1 MSSVLATALAE
12 AVIELTLYR
21 AFTVVFCTVVY
32 LFSSRGLISKRRPAF
47 FVFLALVLLF
57 LSITAHLVN
66 AIHALYFAFIH
77 LGGGVQAE
85 LLYFSLSSP
94 TTIAHM
100 SLVGVA
106 SFITDSLVIH
116 RLYAVWS
123 CQRRVIIF
131 PLIVLCA
138 QTVAGI
144 HIIYQAYLGF

>member
-1 MSSVLATALAE
+1 MSFILATALAE
-12 AVIELTLYR
+12 AVIELTLYG
-21 AFTVVFCTVVY
+21 AFTVVFSAVVY
-32 LFSSRGLISKRRPAF
+32 LFSSRGLISKRRPIF
-47 FVFLALVLLF
+47 FVFLALILLF
-57 LSITAHLVN
+57 LSITAHFIN
-66 AIHALYFAFIH
+66 GIHALYFAFIH
-77 LGGGVQAE
+77 LGGGVPAE
-85 LLYFSLSSP
+85 LFYLSLSSQAS
-94 TTIAHM
+94 IAHM

-144 HIIYQAYLGF
+144 HIIY